1 MMGRGS
7 SLGYHGLTS
16 LAAFMGAGLPAAA
29 MAQAQAPVP
38 APEVA
43 SPAASSAPAAA
54 TQEPGEIIVTAQK
67 RSESVQRVPVAVTVV
82 GQALLKANNIT
93 NTESLGQVVPSLTF
107 KRGSTNLNSTLSIR
121 GLGTQSFVSAS
132 EPSVSAVVDGVVL
145 GRSGM
150 AFTEFT
156 NIERI
161 EVLRGPQGTLFG
173 KNASAGAVSIITK
186 APTSVFQGDAS
197 AAYYEGNE
205 RRANLDLSGP
215 LGDKVGFAVS
225 GVYARYDG
233 NAVNLRTGKHVNGYE
248 RYGFRGKLV
257 LKPTDALS
265 VTLIGDVVHAR
276 DNCCADVLGTYIPSA
291 QLTNLFIPQLGFT
304 PGPRNRTVNNDFAPG
319 TRDSNAGVSGQI
331 DLALGDYTLTS
342 ISAFR
347 RWSNR
352 QLRDGD
358 FHSVF
363 ATHVAAMDILQH
375 DDGGLVFK
383 QYSEELRLASPADRF
398 LSFVVGGFL
407 WHTRQDDV
415 FTRSVIQCTA
425 STLPVDQTGFQPCA
439 AGASTFL
446 NTAGRANFVTKFGNQ
461 ALFGQATANLTP
473 SLRLLG
479 GARYIH
485 DSLRYDFARVVLPAT
500 GPGIGAPFA
509 NSDRTTANGWSW
521 KAGGQYDLARDVM
534 AYATYSRGYKGPA
547 FNVFFNMAAAN
558 TPRIDPETSDAYE
571 GGLKARLLDRRLTL
585 NLAVFYEKFRNFQAN
600 SFVLVNGSVA
610 TSLTNAGT
618 VRSSGFEI
626 EGTFN
631 PTPAFSL
638 SGGYSYTRAK
648 ILSYFCP
655 ATLSAANLATCVAHN
670 GQPLPFAP
678 RDKFNVTANWR
689 LPLGDDLPVKVNL
702 IPTVNYQSRT
712 NFDIDQTPLAR
723 QPKYALLNATL
734 TVATRDDR
742 YSLSLVAKNLADKF
756 YTAFI
761 TPSGNGVAAGSYT
774 RLQVPRDARRYIGVL
789 GQVNF

>member
-1 MMGRGS
+1 MGMLNAKAGVA
-7 SLGYHGLTS
+7 LTS
-16 LAAFMGAGLPAAA
+16 LAWALLAVPAT
-29 MAQAQAPVP
+29 AQTAAPVP
-38 APEVA
+38 APEVPSTDA
-43 SPAASSAPAAA
+43 TPPPAAA
-54 TQEPGEIIVTAQK
+54 VQEPEEIIVTAQK
-67 RSESVQRVPVAVTVV
+67 RSESVQRVPVAVSVV

-93 NTESLGQVVPSLTF
+93 NTEGLGQVVPALTF
-107 KRGSTNLNSTLSIR
+107 KRGTTNVNSTLAIR
-121 GLGTQSFVSAS
+121 GVGTQSFASAA

-186 APTSVFQGDAS
+186 APTSTFQGDVS

-205 RRANLDLSGP
+205 RRANVDLSGP

-225 GVYARYDG
+225 GIYAKYDG
-233 NAVNLRTGKHVNGYE
+233 NSRNLFNGKRVNGYE

-257 LKPTDALS
+257 LKPSETLT
-265 VTLIGDVVHAR
+265 VTLIGDVVHAH
-276 DNCCADVLGTYIPSA
+276 DNCCADVLGTYIPNA

-304 PGPRNRTVNNDFAPG
+304 PGPRNRTVNNDFAPA
-319 TRDSNAGVSGQI
+319 TRDTNAGVSGQI

-347 RWSNR
+347 RWYNR

-363 ATHVAAMDILQH
+363 ATHVASMDILQH

-407 WHTRQDDV
+407 WHTREDDV

-446 NTAGRANFVTKFGNQ
+446 NTAGTANFVTKFNNQ
-461 ALFGQATANLTP
+461 ALFGQATMNLTP

-485 DSLRYDFARVVLPAT
+485 DSLSYDFARVVLPAT
-500 GPGIGAPFA
+500 GPGIGAPFS
-509 NSDRTTANGWSW
+509 NNDRTTANGWSY
-521 KAGGQYDLARDVM
+521 KGGAQYDLARDVM
-534 AYATYSRGYKGPA
+534 AYVTYSRGYKGPA

-571 GGLKARLLDRRLTL
+571 AGLKARLFDRKLTL
-585 NLAVFYEKFRNFQAN
+585 NLAGFYEKFRNFQAN

-618 VRSSGFEI
+618 VRTSGFEI
-626 EGTFN
+626 EGTFQ
-631 PTPAFSL
+631 PSPAFSL
-638 SGGYSYTRAK
+638 SGGYSYTNAK

-678 RDKFNVTANWR
+678 RDKFNLTANWR
-689 LPLGDDLPVKVNL
+689 LPFGEALPVKVNL
-702 IPTVNYQSRT
+702 IPTVSYQSRT

-742 YSLSLVAKNLADKF
+742 YSLSLIAKNLTDKF

-761 TPSGNGVAAGSYT
+761 TPAGNGVAAGSYT

-789 GQVNF
+789 GQINF